1 MLSETPLYSHVDAQ
15 LLIPEMAL
23 GSPSLAAGDT
33 YTSFN
38 PCCSPEATTACT
50 KIPAMRQRGD
60 ATPTTLF
67 AAPPPTSLAAARTP
81 ANTAATLLPSCE
93 VPVAGAATGRG
104 GEALSAPR
112 HGFPLRLAAGQRAAA
127 ALASPRR
134 DQGWTVVHPPTGGGR
149 YFIYRPPWVAVSR
162 SILNRWMRL
171 ISKGHPST
179 DGTLSDWTEAPSAR
193 TPSRRPAPLLRRP
206 LRRLRRA
213 PISP

>member
-1 MLSETPLYSHVDAQ
+1 MLSETPLYSHVDAR

-127 ALASPRR
+127 ALASPRPR
-134 DQGWTVVHPPTGGGR
+134 LDGGPPTDRGWTVFH
-149 YFIYRPPWVAVSR
+149 
-162 SILNRWMRL
+162 L
-171 ISKGHPST
+171 PST
-179 DGTLSDWTEAPSAR
+179 LGGCEPFDF
-193 TPSRRPAPLLRRP
+193 
-206 LRRLRRA
+206 
-213 PISP
+213 

>member
-162 SILNRWMRL
+162 SIFNRWMRL

-179 DGTLSDWTEAPSAR
+179 NGTLSDWTEAPSAR

>member
-1 MLSETPLYSHVDAQ
+1 MLSETPLYSHVDAR

-162 SILNRWMRL
+162 SIFNRWLRL

-179 DGTLSDWTEAPSAR
+179 NGTLSDWTEAPSAR
-193 TPSRRPAPLLRRP
+193 TPSRRPAPLLRR
-206 LRRLRRA
+206 LRRA

>member
-1 MLSETPLYSHVDAQ
+1 MLSETPLYSHVDAR

-67 AAPPPTSLAAARTP
+67 TAPPPTSLAAARTP

-162 SILNRWMRL
+162 SIFNRWMRL

-179 DGTLSDWTEAPSAR
+179 NGTLSDWTEAPSAR
-193 TPSRRPAPLLRRP
+193 TPSRRPAPLLRR
-206 LRRLRRA
+206 LRRA

>member
-15 LLIPEMAL
+15 LLIPEAT
-23 GSPSLAAGDT
+23 GDT

-149 YFIYRPPWVAVSR
+149 YFIYRPPRVAVSR
-162 SILNRWMRL
+162 SIFNRWMRL

-179 DGTLSDWTEAPSAR
+179 NGTLSDWTEAPSAR

>member
-1 MLSETPLYSHVDAQ
+1 MLSETPLYSHVDAR

-134 DQGWTVVHPPTGGGR
+134 DQGWTVVHPPPTGGGR

-162 SILNRWMRL
+162 SIFNRWMRL

-179 DGTLSDWTEAPSAR
+179 NGTLSDWTEAPSAR
-193 TPSRRPAPLLRRP
+193 TPSRRPAPLLRR
-206 LRRLRRA
+206 LRRA

>member
-1 MLSETPLYSHVDAQ
+1 MLSETPLYSHVDAR

-162 SILNRWMRL
+162 SIFNRWMRL
-171 ISKGHPST
+171 IGKGHPST
-179 DGTLSDWTEAPSAR
+179 NGTLSDWTEAPSAR

-213 PISP
+213 SISP

>member
-1 MLSETPLYSHVDAQ
+1 MLSETPLYSHVDAR

-149 YFIYRPPWVAVSR
+149 YFIYRPPRVAVSR
-162 SILNRWMRL
+162 SIFNRWMRL

-179 DGTLSDWTEAPSAR
+179 NGTLSDWTEAPSAR

>member
-1 MLSETPLYSHVDAQ
+1 MLSETPLYSHVDAR

-38 PCCSPEATTACT
+38 PCCSPEGTTACT

-162 SILNRWMRL
+162 SIFNRWMRL

-179 DGTLSDWTEAPSAR
+179 NGTLSDWTEAPSAR
-193 TPSRRPAPLLRRP
+193 TPSRRPAPLLRR
-206 LRRLRRA
+206 LRRA

>member
-1 MLSETPLYSHVDAQ
+1 MRLTRGRHRP
-15 LLIPEMAL
+15 
-23 GSPSLAAGDT
+23 
-33 YTSFN
+33 
-38 PCCSPEATTACT
+38 TACT
-50 KIPAMRQRGD
+50 RMPARHADD
-60 ATPTTLF
+60 AVRRTASYLARRCAHPGSVV
-67 AAPPPTSLAAARTP
+67 PPRPRLKTY
-81 ANTAATLLPSCE
+81 TAATLLPSCE

-162 SILNRWMRL
+162 SIFNRWMRL

-179 DGTLSDWTEAPSAR
+179 NGTLSDWTEAPSAR